1 MVIEAE
7 VRNIVV
13 NDLVISN
20 VVGNLKVYS
29 KSKQSWMHPLL
40 RSYISITLPF
50 IELWSNFD
58 EHELMTYQEFRQQVI
73 RDVVDVWLTDGQPK
87 LLKQL
92 ILDHAVATVD
102 KLANIAF
109 GGM

>member
-13 NDLVISN
+13 NELAISD
-20 VVGNLKVYS
+20 VVKNLKAYS
-29 KSKQSWMHPLL
+29 KSKWSWMHPLL

-50 IELWSNFD
+50 IELWSNVD
-58 EHELMTYQEFRQQVI
+58 AHELMTYQEFRQHVI
-73 RDVVDVWLTDGQPK
+73 RDVVDVWLTNRQPK
-87 LLKQL
+87 FLKQL
-92 ILDHAVATVD
+92 IMDHAVATAD